1 MPATSAPRNSQRT
14 CFSLSSDPYIPNLC
28 QNRHR
33 LCSAGAGNRQHCRR
47 RCIVKPRKARGL
59 LIEFTD
65 PFACTPNQYLI
76 EKEPAF
82 RYSSAKAYDER
93 PLSRKGIPGMS
104 EGAKKLLPKIADEP
118 AKKGEA
124 GFKALFTKLRK
135 RRIIE
140 TLAAFIGGG
149 WLLVEVVERLL
160 VSHYKFPEEMIDLTV
175 ISIIGAFL
183 ATLVGRWFG
192 GTEKR
197 PGNIKVEVL
206 LVPLIILATLCID
219 LIIFLEIIG
228 NGGKALVIAAVAVC
242 LGIAWIILKS
252 LQWAAASPE
261 TSSGLTQNPTE
272 SPTPASTHAE
282 KSIAVLPFKNISAD
296 PEQDY
301 FCEGLAEELINVL
314 TRVGNLRVVARTSAF
329 SFQGKDADIREIGKK
344 LNVENVLEG
353 SVRKAGQKL
362 RITAQLINVADG
374 YHLWSERFDREMSD
388 VFAIQDE
395 IAQAV
400 SAKMKAG
407 LQDDRIEG
415 VAKRYTENIEAY
427 NLYLKGIYW
436 RRMLTVDRVSKSI
449 DFFNRAIEKDPGYA
463 LAFAGLAYAYLVQ
476 SFYSPT
482 PPKDLFLKAR
492 QAALRA
498 LELDDGLPEAHEAMG
513 IVKAYWE
520 WDWEGAERELL
531 RTLDLNPGYI
541 WGHFHLANIRLS
553 QGRLGEAIEI
563 FRKIH
568 FLDPLNVGFTRNLG
582 ECYLRF
588 DRLKEA
594 EEMFRDSI
602 DIDPLLPM
610 TWIFLGYVLLRQFRY
625 EEAVTAMGK
634 DSLKGSVPDLNIG
647 IVYARMGKREEALRI
662 LNDWLGRSEKEFVSP
677 YYIAMLCFALGKN
690 DLGFQ
695 WLEKGY
701 EEHDGWL
708 MSLKVDFLTND
719 VRNDPRLSALLK
731 KIGMNR

>member
-1 MPATSAPRNSQRT
+1 
-14 CFSLSSDPYIPNLC
+14 
-28 QNRHR
+28 
-33 LCSAGAGNRQHCRR
+33 
-47 RCIVKPRKARGL
+47 
-59 LIEFTD
+59 
-65 PFACTPNQYLI
+65 
-76 EKEPAF
+76 
-82 RYSSAKAYDER
+82 
-93 PLSRKGIPGMS
+93 MS

-463 LAFAGLAYAYLVQ
+463 LAFAGRAYAYLVQ

-531 RTLDLNPGYI
+531 RTLDL
-541 WGHFHLANIRLS
+541 
-553 QGRLGEAIEI
+553 
-563 FRKIH
+563 
-568 FLDPLNVGFTRNLG
+568 
-582 ECYLRF
+582 
-588 DRLKEA
+588 
-594 EEMFRDSI
+594 
-602 DIDPLLPM
+602 
-610 TWIFLGYVLLRQFRY
+610 
-625 EEAVTAMGK
+625 
-634 DSLKGSVPDLNIG
+634 
-647 IVYARMGKREEALRI
+647 
-662 LNDWLGRSEKEFVSP
+662 
-677 YYIAMLCFALGKN
+677 
-690 DLGFQ
+690 
-695 WLEKGY
+695 
-701 EEHDGWL
+701 
-708 MSLKVDFLTND
+708 
-719 VRNDPRLSALLK
+719 
-731 KIGMNR
+731 